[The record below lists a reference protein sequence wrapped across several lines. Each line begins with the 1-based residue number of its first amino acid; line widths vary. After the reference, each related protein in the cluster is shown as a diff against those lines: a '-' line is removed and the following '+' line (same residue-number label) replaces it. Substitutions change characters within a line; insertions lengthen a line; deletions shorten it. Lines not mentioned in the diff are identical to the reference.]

1 MPQPAMRD
9 PGGGLWVV
17 GSEGR
22 LGAGQSVCVR
32 AHSKSPTSEGARRP
46 CAGAA
51 NSGCFWFG
59 PFLQLF
65 PLPSSRFGKESVFLS
80 EPEGRLGTTES
91 LPAPPP
97 RLCLQMRKQTRQ
109 TGKSHMKS
117 RRCAASSDSASSA
130 PSVPRLCLSSAFQ
143 PRPASLAVGGIWL
156 RKAVLHTWDSHP
168 AHPSGVTPALS
179 HQGQACLCVVIR
191 NTERVDALTTR
202 VSPGRRVSVLG
213 CPLVVGDTGA

>member
-1 MPQPAMRD
+1 MRD

-32 AHSKSPTSEGARRP
+32 ARTPSRLRPRAPGAPALGQQTAAAFGLVLFSSFSLCPRQGSARNLSFVR
-46 CAGAA
+46 ALKGA
-51 NSGCFWFG
+51 WV
-59 PFLQLF
+59 P
-65 PLPSSRFGKESVFLS
+65 R
-80 EPEGRLGTTES
+80 S
-91 LPAPPP
+91 LPAPQP

-143 PRPASLAVGGIWL
+143 QRPASLAVGGKESTSPHLGLPPSPSLWGHASLEPPGPGFPL
-156 RKAVLHTWDSHP
+156 RSY
-168 AHPSGVTPALS
+168 
-179 HQGQACLCVVIR
+179 
-191 NTERVDALTTR
+191 
-202 VSPGRRVSVLG
+202 
-213 CPLVVGDTGA
+213 